1 MNNFISKKDSKF
13 FFFLGLAFYLFSGLY
28 GCTRDSVEVKELYG
42 YTREAKLL
50 VFYEDNQSYY
60 VSLMLPEGYT
70 TNDLYYPLVL
80 AFGGRGESLRDKRE
94 GAQAWIKYY
103 YLDEAVQSLSNPPL
117 SLDEFNQFIDAA
129 SLNVINSQLEHHPY
143 KGLIIANPYSPDIL
157 ENQDLT
163 EAGYE
168 EFIMERLL
176 PYLKSHYRIQS
187 QAIGIDG
194 VSLGAARSM
203 YFGLKY
209 PEVFTTVGSIQ
220 GALNPWISLYTQIIQ
235 NNQTIL
241 ANHPPIQLITSSG
254 DYLRLSTI
262 QMKEALTSFH
272 IQINYYDFKG
282 PHDYIFNRGPG
293 ALMLLIYHNHYLYQ
307 QD

>member
-1 MNNFISKKDSKF
+1 MNNFISKKDSKI

-28 GCTRDSVEVKELYG
+28 GCTRDSVEVKELFG
-42 YTREAKLL
+42 YARDAQLL
-50 VFYEDNQSYY
+50 VFYEENASYY
-60 VSLMLPEGYT
+60 VSLMLPKGYSGNAQT
-70 TNDLYYPLVL
+70 YPLVL

-103 YLDEAVQSLSNPPL
+103 YLDEAAQALSNPPL
-117 SLDEFNQFIDAA
+117 TLDAFNQFIDTD
-129 SLNVINSQLEHHPY
+129 SLAGINSQLEHHPY

-157 ENQDLT
+157 ENHDLT
-163 EAGYE
+163 DAGYE
-168 EFIMERLL
+168 KFVMERLL

-209 PEVFTTVGSIQ
+209 PEVFTTLGSIQ
-220 GALNPWISLYTQIIQ
+220 GALDPWMPLFIQ
-235 NNQTIL
+235 LIQANQTIL

-262 QMKEALTSFH
+262 QMKEALTSFD
-272 IQINYYDFKG
+272 IQTNYYDFKG

-293 ALMLLIYHNHYLYQ
+293 SLMLLIYHNHYLWQ